1 MTDTFF
7 CPRALENGG
16 GPDSP
21 FKPPMNGETKWKPR
35 DGHLVCG
42 YCGSL
47 HPDEFMKAAEE
58 GVEIGP
64 TDKSYK
70 AYLDVPDPG
79 VGAPTIYSSA
89 NFPQTGEGW
98 VEITPENRDELP
110 LDPWQHA
117 NWPDGHWVKVEPR
130 MAKTHAKFYFQHL
143 SPEQRTRFVELI
155 NERKM
160 KVGMPGHFYVLPFFC
175 KIVK

>member
-7 CPRALENGG
+7 CPRSYENGG
-16 GPDSP
+16 GPNSP
-21 FKPPMNGETKWKPR
+21 FKPPMNGEATWKPR
-35 DGHLVCG
+35 DGHLTCS

-47 HPDEFMKAAEE
+47 HPDEFMKAAEA

-79 VGAPTIYSSA
+79 VGAPAIYASA
-89 NFPQTGEGW
+89 NFPQEGEGW
-98 VEITPENRDELP
+98 TQITPENRAELP
-110 LDPWQHA
+110 LDQWQLD

-130 MAKTHAKFYFQHL
+130 RATTHAKFYFQHL
-143 SPEQRTRFVELI
+143 SEAQRTRFVELI
-155 NERKM
+155 NSKVM

-175 KIVK
+175 KRVS